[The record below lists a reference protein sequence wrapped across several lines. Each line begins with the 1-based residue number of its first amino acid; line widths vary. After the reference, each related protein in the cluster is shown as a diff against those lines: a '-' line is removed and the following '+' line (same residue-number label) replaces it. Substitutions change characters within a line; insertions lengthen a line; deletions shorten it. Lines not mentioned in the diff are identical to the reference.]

1 MLVVFLWAGS
11 VFRLWRAALA
21 FLLVCWLAF
30 AAIGLI
36 GYVRVHQQ
44 RRAAGH
50 REAPSLRSPAA
61 LWGLAVEVVAFAL
74 VWMLRRPA
82 PHQIAAGWLVAAI
95 ALALASIVF
104 FALAVRELG
113 LHFRIKAVVAA
124 DHELVTTGPY
134 SVVRHPIYASMLGLL
149 ISSAIVVARWEVA
162 LLSVVIYLAGTA
174 IRIRAEEG
182 LLERRFPGELAA
194 YRARVKACIPLVW

>member
-1 MLVVFLWAGS
+1 MPFVFFWAGPAS
-11 VFRLWRAALA
+11 GLWRVALS
-21 FLLVCWLAF
+21 FLLACWLAF
-30 AAIGLI
+30 AAIGLA
-36 GYVRVHQQ
+36 GYVRVQQ
-44 RRAAGH
+44 RRRAAGH
-50 REAPSLRSPAA
+50 REEPSLRSPAA
-61 LWGLAVEVVAFAL
+61 LSGLAVEVVAFAL
-74 VWMLRRPA
+74 VWILRRPA
-82 PHQIAAGWLVAAI
+82 PHQIAAGWLVTAI
-95 ALALASIVF
+95 VLAFASILF

-149 ISSAIVVARWEVA
+149 IANVIVVGRWEVA
-162 LLSVVIYLAGTA
+162 LLAVVIYLAGTV

-182 LLERRFPGELAA
+182 LLERRFPDELAV